1 MTTPSLHRPPPQLA
15 PDHLVVAA
23 TSLERGAN
31 WIADKLGVQPQPGG
45 QHVTMGTYNALLR
58 LGARLYVE
66 IIAVDPGGTAP
77 ARPRWFDLDEPRMRA
92 TLAEGPALIHWV
104 VRTSDIEAD
113 APRCPEALGVITPM
127 QRGDLAWRMT
137 IPDDGHLPARGLVP
151 TLIQWSDG
159 RHPADRLPDAGLQL
173 ITLAAEHPDPA
184 PVRAALAALAL
195 SDTLKVS
202 FGRTPRLAAMLR
214 TPRGT
219 VTL

>member
-1 MTTPSLHRPPPQLA
+1 MTPSRHRPPPQLL

-23 TSLERGAN
+23 PSLERGVD
-31 WIADKLGVQPQPGG
+31 WISNKLGVQPQPGG
-45 QHVTMGTYNALLR
+45 KHVTMGTHNALVR
-58 LGARLYVE
+58 LGPRLYLE
-66 IIAVDPGGTAP
+66 IIAIDPDGIAP

-104 VRTSDIEAD
+104 VRSGDLEAD
-113 APRCPEALGVITPM
+113 VPRCPEALGVISPM

-151 TLIQWSDG
+151 TLIEWLG
-159 RHPADRLPDAGLQL
+159 ARHPAERLPDTRLEL
-173 ITLAAEHPDPA
+173 VTLAAEHPDPA

-202 FGRTPRLAAMLR
+202 YGRTSRLAAMLR